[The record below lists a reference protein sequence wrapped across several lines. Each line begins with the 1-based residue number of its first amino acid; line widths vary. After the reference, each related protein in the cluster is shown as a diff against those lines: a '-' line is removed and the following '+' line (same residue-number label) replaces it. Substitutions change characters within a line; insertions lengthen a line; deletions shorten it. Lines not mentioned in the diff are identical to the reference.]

1 MNKKLAMIGAGVVA
15 GSVLLMS
22 SVYAGVGS
30 APGYEAYKTAIKN
43 TASIDNVTH
52 TVKVSVED
60 NGKPVIQAASTVKTA
75 GDGSSGNVEI
85 RLPNGETQNLQF
97 YRQDDRQ
104 ILKSGESD
112 VYRIL
117 ETDNEFRN
125 RFKKHEDE
133 AKFHDPGFSREVEKV
148 IDTLVGN
155 LKNDVTLSKDGDM
168 KEIALKLEGGRIP
181 ALANAIGSLLIRESG
196 RDHGASPRA
205 NADNPLGIDLSS
217 LKDGLP
223 KLTEE
228 IKIEAVI
235 LTADVDA
242 DDLLAEQT
250 AEIRISGKDADGVK
264 HDAVVKLEVG
274 LSDINATTP
283 DTVDLTGKQTVTVDV
298 AREAGPK
305 HWR

>member
-15 GSVLLMS
+15 GSMLLMS

-30 APGYEAYKTAIKN
+30 ASGYEAYKTAIKN

-52 TVKVSVED
+52 TVKVSIED
-60 NGKPVIQAASTVKTA
+60 NGKPVIQVASTMKS
-75 GDGSSGNVEI
+75 DGERSSGSAEI
-85 RLPNGETQNLQF
+85 SLPGGETQSLEF
-97 YRQDDRQ
+97 FHQDDRQ
-104 ILKSGESD
+104 ILKSGSSD

-125 RFKKHEDE
+125 RFKHREDE
-133 AKFHDPGFSREVEKV
+133 AKLHDPGFSREVEKV

-155 LKNDVTLSKDGDM
+155 LKNDVTLSQEGET

-196 RDHGASPRA
+196 RDHPVSPRT

-228 IKIEAVI
+228 IRIDAVI
-235 LTADVDA
+235 LTADVNA
-242 DDLLAEQT
+242 DDLLTEQT
-250 AEIRISGKDADGVK
+250 AEIRVSGKDADGVQ
-264 HDAVVKLEVG
+264 HEAVVKLEAS
-274 LSDINATTP
+274 LSAFGATTP
-283 DTVDLTGKQTVTVDV
+283 DTVDLTGKSTVTVDFG
-298 AREAGPK
+298 REAGFGP
-305 HWR
+305 RR